1 MAVAANKRSVMT
13 LFSGPTD
20 IYSHQVRIVL
30 AEKGVSFEIE
40 HVEKDN
46 PPQDLIDLNPNQSV
60 PTLVDRELTLWE
72 SRIIME
78 YLDERFPHPPLMPVY
93 PVARGESRLY
103 MHRIEKDWYTL
114 MNVIVNGSASEADS
128 ARKQLREELLAIAPV
143 FGQKP
148 YFLSDEFSLVD
159 CYLAPLLWRLP
170 QLGIEFSGAGAKEL
184 KGYMTRVFE
193 RDSFLASLTEAER
206 EMRLGRGL
214 TCMDLSQLTPRRPYL
229 LRAFYEWLLDNQLTP
244 HLVVD
249 VMLPGVHVPMEYAR
263 DGQIV
268 LNIAPR
274 AVGNLELSNDEVRF
288 NARFGGVPRQVSVP
302 LAAVLAIY
310 ARENGAGT
318 MFEPEAAYDEDVVSL
333 NDDDNTAGAES
344 ETVMSVI
351 DGDKPDHDDD
361 SSPDDEPPPPRGGRP
376 ALRVVK

>member
-128 ARKQLREELLAIAPV
+128 ARKQLREELLAI
-143 FGQKP
+143 
-148 YFLSDEFSLVD
+148 
-159 CYLAPLLWRLP
+159 
-170 QLGIEFSGAGAKEL
+170 
-184 KGYMTRVFE
+184 
-193 RDSFLASLTEAER
+193 
-206 EMRLGRGL
+206 
-214 TCMDLSQLTPRRPYL
+214 
-229 LRAFYEWLLDNQLTP
+229 
-244 HLVVD
+244 
-249 VMLPGVHVPMEYAR
+249 
-263 DGQIV
+263 
-268 LNIAPR
+268 
-274 AVGNLELSNDEVRF
+274 
-288 NARFGGVPRQVSVP
+288 
-302 LAAVLAIY
+302 Y